1 MVEHLPDCITR
12 YDRDLRLRYANA
24 AARRVAS
31 LALGA
36 RPTESMPGSPR
47 ALAWETLLREVF
59 AGGGERALDWQRPDP
74 AGHPVWLQVHLVPEL
89 EPDGTVESVLAIGR
103 DIGPLKEA
111 QWETERREAYYRAL
125 IENASDMVTLL
136 AADDTVRFVS
146 PSVERVLGYRP
157 EDCVGRDAYV
167 AVHRD
172 DHEAVRAELA
182 RATERP
188 GEPRRL
194 TYRFRHANGAWRV
207 LEATVTDLLA
217 DPAVGAFVFNSR
229 DVTERIGLEDRLR
242 QAQKMEAIGRL
253 AGGVA
258 HDFNNLLTVIR
269 ANSDFLLEDLEG
281 SDPRRGEAEEIRS
294 AAEHATGLT
303 RQLLAFSRRQVVQP
317 KVLDP
322 SGVVSHMSKMLRRLI
337 GEDVEL
343 VLELEEGG
351 ATVLADPGQLE
362 QVVLNLCVNAR
373 EALPGGGR
381 VTVTSRTVTLDLGAA
396 SHLGLA
402 PGHYVRLMVQDTGA
416 GIPAEVID
424 QIFEPFFT
432 TKESGTGLG
441 LATVYG
447 IVKQAGGEIAVAS
460 TPGVGTTLTIHLP
473 TIRLAAAPTVAAP
486 SQAAPARGAET
497 VLVVDDDAPLRRTMR
512 RVLESRGYRVLE
524 AESGAAALE
533 LAAGCGEPIHLLL
546 TDVVMPRM
554 SGPELATRMREQRPT
569 TPVLYVSGYPD
580 DTITHYGVLAPGATL
595 VEKPFSVDLLARKVR
610 EALDHAA

>member
-432 TKESGTGLG
+432 TKARGGGLG
-441 LATVYG
+441 LPIARRTAELHG
-447 IVKQAGGEIAVAS
+447 GSLTLESPAGG
-460 TPGVGTTLTIHLP
+460 GTVVTLTLP
-473 TIRLAAAPTVAAP
+473 LHAQAAAAPRTEAA
-486 SQAAPARGAET
+486 
-497 VLVVDDDAPLRRTMR
+497 V
-512 RVLESRGYRVLE
+512 
-524 AESGAAALE
+524 
-533 LAAGCGEPIHLLL
+533 
-546 TDVVMPRM
+546 
-554 SGPELATRMREQRPT
+554 
-569 TPVLYVSGYPD
+569 
-580 DTITHYGVLAPGATL
+580 PGRSA
-595 VEKPFSVDLLARKVR
+595 
-610 EALDHAA
+610 

>member
-554 SGPELATRMREQRPT
+554 SGPELATRMREERPT

>member
-36 RPTESMPGSPR
+36 RPTESMPDSPR

-59 AGGGERALDWQRPDP
+59 AGAGERAIDWQRPDP
-74 AGHPVWLQVHLVPEL
+74 AGHLVWLQVHLVPEL

-125 IENASDMVTLL
+125 IENASDMVILL
-136 AADDTVRFVS
+136 AADGTVRFVS

-182 RATERP
+182 RAAERP

-242 QAQKMEAIGRL
+242 QAQKMEAVGRL

-281 SDPRRGEAEEIRS
+281 GDPRRGEAEEIRS

-322 SGVVSHMSKMLRRLI
+322 STVVSHMSKMLRRLI

-351 ATVLADPGQLE
+351 TTVLADPGQLE

-381 VTVTSRTVTLDLGAA
+381 VTVTSGTVTLDLGEA
-396 SHLGLA
+396 SRLGLGA
-402 PGHYVRLMVQDTGA
+402 GRYVRLTVQDTGA

-424 QIFEPFFT
+424 QVFEPFFT

-447 IVKQAGGEIAVAS
+447 IVKHAGGEIAVAS
-460 TPGVGTTLTIHLP
+460 TAGVGTTFTIHLP
-473 TIRLAAAPTVAAP
+473 AIRLAAAPTVASP
-486 SQAAPARGAET
+486 SQAAPARGGET

-512 RVLESRGYRVLE
+512 RVLESRGYRVLG
-524 AESGAAALE
+524 AESGAAALA
-533 LAAGCGEPIHLLL
+533 LAEACGEPIHLLL

-554 SGPELATRMREQRPT
+554 SGLELATRLRERHPT

-580 DTITHYGVLAPGATL
+580 DTITHYGVLVPGVTL
-595 VEKPFSVDLLARKVR
+595 IEKPFSVDLLARKVR
-610 EALDHAA
+610 EALDNAA

>member
-36 RPTESMPGSPR
+36 RPTESMPDSPR

-74 AGHPVWLQVHLVPEL
+74 AGHLVWLQVHLVPEL
-89 EPDGTVESVLAIGR
+89 DPDGTVESVLAIGR

-146 PSVERVLGYRP
+146 PSVERVLGYRL
-157 EDCVGRDAYV
+157 EDCVGRDGYI

-322 SGVVSHMSKMLRRLI
+322 SGVVNHMSRMLRRLI

-351 ATVLADPGQLE
+351 PSVLADPGQLE

-381 VTVTSRTVTLDLGAA
+381 VTVTSGTVTLDLGEA
-396 SHLGLA
+396 SRLGLD
-402 PGHYVRLMVQDTGA
+402 PGRYVRLTVQDTGA
-416 GIPAEVID
+416 GIPTALLD
-424 QIFEPFFT
+424 QVFEPFFT
-432 TKESGTGLG
+432 TKECGTGLG

-460 TPGVGTTLTIHLP
+460 TPGVGTTFTIHLP
-473 TIRLAAAPTVAAP
+473 TIRLAAAPTVAVP
-486 SQAAPARGAET
+486 SQAASARGAET

-610 EALDHAA
+610 EALDNAA

>member
-281 SDPRRGEAEEIRS
+281 GDPRRGEAEEIRS